1 MKDFAAIDFEA
12 ANSKRTNIYSESIVI
27 ERNDEVVDKI
37 YRTIKL
43 FPDYYGYYNSVF
55 HGMSS

>member
-1 MKDFAAIDFEA
+1 MNDFAAIDFEA

-43 FPDYYGYYNSVF
+43 FPDYYGY
-55 HGMSS
+55 